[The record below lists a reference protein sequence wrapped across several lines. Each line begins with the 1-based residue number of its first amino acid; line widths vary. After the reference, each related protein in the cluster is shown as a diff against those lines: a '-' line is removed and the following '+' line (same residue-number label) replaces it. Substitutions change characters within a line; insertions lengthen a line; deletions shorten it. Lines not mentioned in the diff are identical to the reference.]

1 MIELKAEGADASPRT
16 ASQNDPHEWDDLRQ
30 ANSAF
35 IHSAPTGD
43 SEIPLRQNEEAGVSG
58 IMRRV
63 AANHAW
69 TSRAVPQVPR
79 RRYAWEAVLR

>member
-43 SEIPLRQNEEAGVSG
+43 SQIPFRQNEETGVSG
-58 IMRRV
+58 MTRRV
-63 AANHAW
+63 AANRTS
-69 TSRAVPQVPR
+69 TSRQFRKSRIAHMR
-79 RRYAWEAVLR
+79 GNRAR